1 MPSNPE
7 QKKIISADTNVY
19 ELISEYPD
27 SQEVLIEYG
36 IPCASCHFSSYDT
49 IGDSIAE
56 FGIEEEDVRDML
68 EQLNAIV
75 QSTPPQKRDE
85 SESIEDEIAPEV

>member
-1 MPSNPE
+1 MEAE
-7 QKKIISADTNVY
+7 QKKITVDTNVF

-27 SQEVLIEYG
+27 SQEILIEYG

-56 FGIEEEDVRDML
+56 FGIEEDDVKELL
-68 EQLNAIV
+68 EQLNELTKRPKVEKTDEEAI
-75 QSTPPQKRDE
+75 DE
-85 SESIEDEIAPEV
+85 PRAD

>member
-1 MPSNPE
+1 MSDE
-7 QKKIISADTNVY
+7 QKKITLETNVY
-19 ELISEYPD
+19 ELISTYPD

-56 FGIEEEDVRDML
+56 FGIDEADTAELL
-68 EQLNAIV
+68 EQLNEIV
-75 QSTPPQKRDE
+75 LRDE
-85 SESIEDEIAPEV
+85 QEKKPE

>member
-1 MPSNPE
+1 MADES
-7 QKKIISADTNVY
+7 KKITLQTNVY
-19 ELISEYPD
+19 ELISTYPD

-56 FGIEEEDVRDML
+56 FGIDEADTADLL
-68 EQLNAIV
+68 EQLNEIV
-75 QSTPPQKRDE
+75 LNS
-85 SESIEDEIAPEV
+85 APENKSE

>member
-1 MPSNPE
+1 ME
-7 QKKIISADTNVY
+7 KAQKKITLGTNVY
-19 ELISEYPD
+19 ELISTYPD

-56 FGIEEEDVRDML
+56 FGIDEADTSDLL
-68 EQLNAIV
+68 EQLNEIV
-75 QSTPPQKRDE
+75 LKDE
-85 SESIEDEIAPEV
+85 QEKKSE

>member
-1 MPSNPE
+1 MPSNTE
-7 QKKIISADTNVY
+7 QKKVITADTNVY

-75 QSTPPQKRDE
+75 QSTSPQKRDE
-85 SESIEDEIAPEV
+85 TESIEDEIAPEV